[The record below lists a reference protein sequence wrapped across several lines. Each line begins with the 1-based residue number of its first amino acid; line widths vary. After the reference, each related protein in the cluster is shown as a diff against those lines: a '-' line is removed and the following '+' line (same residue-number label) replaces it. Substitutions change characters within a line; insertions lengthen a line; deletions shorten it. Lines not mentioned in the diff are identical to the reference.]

1 MGLQWQVRYL
11 LCERMKFIGITVE
24 ECNLGFTFRIGGWI
38 VSHIKCCCPKS
49 SPLEKL
55 QSWWYYCQWQWNIKK
70 TTFDNSFLFSV
81 YSFINNFMTL
91 NFCLCKQDY
100 AFFFK
105 WVLSAFLHVIIDTGR
120 RLLVHCGIYHLM
132 TGTGKQLLQLVAL
145 RHWYGVSFGAVD
157 NCSLSS

>member
-1 MGLQWQVRYL
+1 
-11 LCERMKFIGITVE
+11 
-24 ECNLGFTFRIGGWI
+24 
-38 VSHIKCCCPKS
+38 
-49 SPLEKL
+49 
-55 QSWWYYCQWQWNIKK
+55 
-70 TTFDNSFLFSV
+70 
-81 YSFINNFMTL
+81 MTL

-105 WVLSAFLHVIIDTGR
+105 WVLSTFLHVIIDTGR